1 MSTPLP
7 TLRASVITMSRLTS
21 FLAIVGLLSLSVGC
35 TEMAGLSRLSWPF
48 GDKEEIAGENAK
60 AAIRGEEGHS
70 RYVGDYISVRRGLQ
84 MFIIEGVGLVT
95 NLAGTGTD
103 DGPPYRELMLDDMRR
118 RRFPRPEEFLRS
130 PDTCIVQVRAF
141 VPPLVRPGDKL
152 DVEVRI
158 PEGSGAKS
166 LRGGTLLE
174 CELTEVAYAQ
184 GRGRIEG
191 HVLAKAEGPLLS
203 HKLADD
209 DAENAILQARIPG
222 GAVYVGEE
230 RFLSVAVQEEYANFR
245 MSTRIAQ
252 RIGERFFDYDK
263 HGIQEPLAEAK
274 THHRID
280 IKVHSRYRD
289 NYPRYLQ
296 CVRAITIRDTTV
308 EKNVRMQELLRHLR
322 VGPTAAQA
330 AIRLEAIGREAI
342 PYLKSGLQADNLE
355 SRFYSAEALAY
366 MGDTSGV
373 KTLHEVA
380 DKEPAFRVFALA
392 ALSATDSREALIE
405 LQTLFHHD
413 STETKYGAFRA
424 YANIDPRDPT
434 IAPLAINSDYNLHVI
449 DSQSTPVVHVTKYR
463 QPEVVVFGGQQPL
476 KTPVILRAG
485 RHVLIRSTPT
495 GEQLVVTN
503 IRPGQREERM
513 EIPTRLIDLLQ
524 AVDKFGAS
532 YPDVVQ
538 LLIEADRQGNLAGTL
553 GIDEL
558 PRTGRVYTR
567 PGATADATTETTTS
581 SEAPNLFDGTD
592 HSETAIEG
600 PIDPEEPAAPAG
612 EEFPPLALNTSE
624 EE

>member
-1 MSTPLP
+1 MP
-7 TLRASVITMSRLTS
+7 RLTS
-21 FLAIVGLLSLSVGC
+21 LLAVAILMPLAVGC
-35 TEMAGLSRLSWPF
+35 TEMAGLSHLKWPF
-48 GDKEEIAGENAK
+48 SDQEEVAVENAK

-70 RYVGDYISVRRGLQ
+70 KYVGDYISVRRGLQ

-95 NLAGTGTD
+95 GLAGTGSD

-130 PDTCIVQVRAF
+130 PDTCIVEVRAF
-141 VPPLVRPGDKL
+141 VPPLVRPGDRL

-158 PEGSGAKS
+158 PDGSGTKS
-166 LRGGTLLE
+166 LRGGMLLE
-174 CELTEVAYAQ
+174 CELTEVAFAQ
-184 GRGRIEG
+184 GRGRMEG
-191 HVLAKAEGPLLS
+191 RVLAKAKGPLLS
-203 HKLADD
+203 HKLAD
-209 DAENAILQARIPG
+209 EESNANILQARIPG
-222 GAVYVGEE
+222 GALYVGED
-230 RFLSVAVQEEYANFR
+230 RDLSVAVREEYANYR

-263 HGIQEPLAEAK
+263 HGIQEPMAEAK

-296 CVRAITIRDTTV
+296 VVRAITIRDTSV
-308 EKNVRMQELLRHLR
+308 EKNIRMQELLRHLR

-330 AIRLEAIGREAI
+330 AVRLEAVGREAI
-342 PYLKSGLQADNLE
+342 PYLKSGLESDNLE
-355 SRFYSAEALAY
+355 SRFYAAEALAY
-366 MGDTSGV
+366 MGETSGV
-373 KTLHEVA
+373 KVLREVA

-405 LQTLFHHD
+405 LQPLFSHD
-413 STETKYGAFRA
+413 SIETKYGAFRA
-424 YANIDPRDPT
+424 YANIDPRDPV
-434 IAPLAINSDYNLHVI
+434 IAPLEINSDYNLHVI
-449 DSQSTPVVHVTKYR
+449 DSQATPVVHVTKFR
-463 QPEVVVFGGQQPL
+463 QPEVVVFGSQQVL
-476 KTPVILRAG
+476 KTPVVLRGG

-495 GEQLVVTN
+495 GDQLIVTQ
-503 IRPGQREERM
+503 IRPGEREQRM
-513 EIPTRLIDLLQ
+513 EISTRLVDLLL

-538 LLIEADRQGNLAGTL
+538 MLIEADRQGNLAGGL

-558 PRTGRVYTR
+558 PRTGRVYSR
-567 PGATADATTETTTS
+567 PGTVAGAAQETKAA

-600 PIDPEEPAAPAG
+600 PIDQEEPPLPAND
-612 EEFPPLALNTSE
+612 EFPPLARNDSLQE
-624 EE
+624 